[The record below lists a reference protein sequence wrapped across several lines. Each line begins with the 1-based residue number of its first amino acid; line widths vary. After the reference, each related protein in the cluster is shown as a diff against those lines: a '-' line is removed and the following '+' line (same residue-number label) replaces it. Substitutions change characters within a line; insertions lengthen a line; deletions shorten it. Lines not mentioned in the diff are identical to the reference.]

1 MPITLPAM
9 TESTESLESQVSLYT
24 KNKHLQNVKK
34 SRAFTQRSGGSLL
47 SPN

>member
-1 MPITLPAM
+1 M
-9 TESTESLESQVSLYT
+9 TESMESQVSLYT

-34 SRAFTQRSGGSLL
+34 TWAFTQRSSGSLL